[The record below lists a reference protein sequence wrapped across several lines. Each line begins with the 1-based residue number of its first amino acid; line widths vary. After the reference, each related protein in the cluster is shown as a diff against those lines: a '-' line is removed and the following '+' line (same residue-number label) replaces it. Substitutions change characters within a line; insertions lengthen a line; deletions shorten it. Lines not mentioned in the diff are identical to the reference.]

1 MAVLEAA
8 AQAQRAT
15 GAPLL
20 LTVPPDRDA
29 EYVQRLLSELLGR
42 LGLGAK
48 ALLYRTQHTSY

>member
-1 MAVLEAA
+1 VAVLEAA

-42 LGLGAK
+42 LGLGAT
-48 ALLYRTQHTSY
+48 ASLH